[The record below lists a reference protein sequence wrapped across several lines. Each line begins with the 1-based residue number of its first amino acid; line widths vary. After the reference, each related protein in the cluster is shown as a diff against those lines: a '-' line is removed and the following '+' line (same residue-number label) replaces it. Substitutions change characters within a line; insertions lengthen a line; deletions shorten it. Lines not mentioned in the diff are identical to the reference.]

1 MEDEQMKEKEP
12 SVRWFNLRGDKE
24 ALADVRQTIA
34 EIKKLLPKAEKMYLD
49 VPENARSIEVVRAS
63 VHLYLDL
70 LQSAIKDTENTPKKS
85 LSLWAKKK

>member
-1 MEDEQMKEKEP
+1 MKEKEP

>member
-1 MEDEQMKEKEP
+1 MKGKEP

-49 VPENARSIEVVRAS
+49 VPENARSIEVVQAS
-63 VHLYLDL
+63 VHLYLNT
-70 LQSAIKDTENTPKKS
+70 LQEAIKDTENTPKRD
-85 LSLWAKKK
+85 LSLWVNKEK

>member
-1 MEDEQMKEKEP
+1 MKGKEP

-49 VPENARSIEVVRAS
+49 VPENARSIEVVQAS
-63 VHLYLDL
+63 VHLYLNT
-70 LQSAIKDTENTPKKS
+70 LQEAIKDTENTPKRD
-85 LSLWAKKK
+85 LSFWVNKKK